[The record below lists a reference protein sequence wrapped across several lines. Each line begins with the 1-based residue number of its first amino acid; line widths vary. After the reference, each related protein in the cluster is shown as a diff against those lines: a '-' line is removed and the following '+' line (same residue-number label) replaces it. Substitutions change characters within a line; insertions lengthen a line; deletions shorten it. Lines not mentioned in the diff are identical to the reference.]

1 MVCFFISRTEKM
13 FEVFVYM
20 FVFKQQT
27 KKETKI

>member
-20 FVFKQQT
+20 FVFIQQT
-27 KKETKI
+27 TKTTKV